1 MSSMADPSE
10 NHHHESLNELMAPA
24 KRGSVG
30 ALLTSGSIIRGPSIT
45 PSGPFV
51 PDMAPINFAYSMF
64 SLAALSSSSTSCSG
78 PPSSIPYS
86 LVSPL
91 GGTFAEVT
99 GPFFTYP
106 RAGHCEVYTLTTGN
120 MNCFRDPTSPFKWFG
135 FRNGNLKVEHFDR
148 NFQFPR
154 DPAGMNAREI
164 MALHKVLLDAL
175 YTNYLDRHTTLSID
189 TALRHIQPEINRH
202 LSNATLATVH
212 IIYDFPFLERHIRD
226 GKEVDVKVIVTIEF
240 YQAPWRTGTRRW
252 NRGGSL
258 NCMSVNYHKTDVK
271 VQHNFEEPVA
281 LDPLTDY
288 PAQSQVDFITSSHA
302 PIQPA
307 ALPTVAAVN
316 PGAQMTTTAI
326 TQALLNAASQDS
338 QAISSFVSGF
348 DLDAGDV
355 SMTNRNMFSNN
366 AGIDLSQRPPS
377 DTDTSLELG
386 LSDNQLHFNPSSF
399 QGPLD
404 MLQGPPTPSS
414 FQQVAQSSFVNDS
427 YLFQDDDALVVN
439 LDAHQPATE
448 PISAIPGY
456 SSPVR
461 TTSSKPSSTSNPRR
475 ERTSN
480 PSTRTTMSRQT
491 GSTNPRSSSPT
502 SPTPMSPTQT
512 STTKSVKSFPCR
524 YTDCTHKP
532 FATKWSMEIHANTH
546 VGVRFPCPDCEKDY
560 ARPPDLTRHIQTK
573 HLGILY
579 KCDHCQAER
588 SRNPPD
594 SQLDGCDSSGRKHR
608 YQRLVLLSAPTS
620 DFFTADVL

>member
-30 ALLTSGSIIRGPSIT
+30 AILTSGSIIRGPSIT
-45 PSGPFV
+45 PSGPFM

-99 GPFFTYP
+99 GPFFTYS

-120 MNCFRDPTSPFKWFG
+120 MNCFRDPTSSFKWFG

-175 YTNYLDRHTTLSID
+175 YTNYLDRHTTLSVEA
-189 TALRHIQPEINRH
+189 ALRHIQPEINKHLYSKH
-202 LSNATLATVH
+202 LSSSTIH

-281 LDPLTDY
+281 LDPISDSH
-288 PAQSQVDFITSSHA
+288 PAQSQVGFIASSHA
-302 PIQPA
+302 PYQPT

-316 PGAQMTTTAI
+316 PGAQMRTTAI
-326 TQALLNAASQDS
+326 TPAPLNAASQDC

-386 LSDNQLHFNPSSF
+386 LSDNQLHFNPSSS
-399 QGPLD
+399 QELLG
-404 MLQGPPTPSS
+404 MLQGPLAPSS
-414 FQQVAQSSFVNDS
+414 FQLVAQPSFVNDS
-427 YLFQDDDALVVN
+427 SLVQDGKAPVVN
-439 LDAHQPATE
+439 LDAHQPA
-448 PISAIPGY
+448 I
-456 SSPVR
+456 
-461 TTSSKPSSTSNPRR
+461 NPRPDPNQFILP
-475 ERTSN
+475 E
-480 PSTRTTMSRQT
+480 
-491 GSTNPRSSSPT
+491 PT
-502 SPTPMSPTQT
+502 DAEQEPLVPDDPEYYQEEYEVEKIVKH
-512 STTKSVKSFPCR
+512 TKSSNGAPYF
-524 YTDCTHKP
+524 
-532 FATKWSMEIHANTH
+532 FIKW
-546 VGVRFPCPDCEKDY
+546 VGY
-560 ARPPDLTRHIQTK
+560 PDLENTWQTVEDLANAK
-573 HLGILY
+573 EL
-579 KCDHCQAER
+579 
-588 SRNPPD
+588 
-594 SQLDGCDSSGRKHR
+594 LDQYLFKHR
-608 YQRLVLLSAPTS
+608 VSL
-620 DFFTADVL
+620 